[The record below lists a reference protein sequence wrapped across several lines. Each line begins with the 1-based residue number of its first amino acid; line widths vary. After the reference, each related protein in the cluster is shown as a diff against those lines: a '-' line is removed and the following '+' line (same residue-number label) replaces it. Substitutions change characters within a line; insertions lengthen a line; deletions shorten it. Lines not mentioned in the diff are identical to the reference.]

1 VSYELILTQRLD
13 YIEEHLTKIAA
24 AIGYPYLPMKDAAG
38 VRIPPAVLELV
49 DAGKRVQAIKL
60 YRELTGLGL
69 AEAKA
74 VVDKLG

>member
-1 VSYELILTQRLD
+1 MSYELILTQRLD

-24 AIGYPYLPMKDAAG
+24 AIGYPYVPMNDAAG
-38 VRIPPAVLELV
+38 VGIPPAVLELV

-69 AEAKA
+69 AEAKT

>member
-1 VSYELILTQRLD
+1 
-13 YIEEHLTKIAA
+13 
-24 AIGYPYLPMKDAAG
+24 MKDAAG
-38 VRIPPAVLELV
+38 VGIPPVVLELV